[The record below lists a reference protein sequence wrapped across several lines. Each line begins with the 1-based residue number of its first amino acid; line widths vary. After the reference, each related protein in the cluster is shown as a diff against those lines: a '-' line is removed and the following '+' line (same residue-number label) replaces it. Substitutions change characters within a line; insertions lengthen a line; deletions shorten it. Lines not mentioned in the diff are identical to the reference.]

1 MQNMSNVS
9 ARVLNLAFAFADA
22 VADAEA
28 VVVLLCWLF
37 ALPLGRV
44 GKLSV
49 SSGAAAPP
57 DEAEGRQNLPCASN
71 LL

>member
-1 MQNMSNVS
+1 MQNMLNVS
-9 ARVLNLAFAFADA
+9 ARVLNFAFAVADA

-28 VVVLLCWLF
+28 VVVAFVLAVC
-37 ALPLGRV
+37 LPLGRV